1 MIAFVEGELSAIE
14 QSSVIVDCS
23 GVGFR
28 VFTPVNEEIMR
39 IGIGGDIKLYTYFS
53 IREGAMEL
61 YGFTDTDRLDMFK
74 LLINVNSVGPKAALT
89 ILSSMDLDQ
98 LMMAIA
104 SDDKKAMTKVPGIG
118 PKTAARILL
127 DLKDKVT
134 SLGTVPGELS
144 GGTAPAVRMPEGPA
158 QEAVE
163 ALTSL
168 GYSPAEAQNAVK
180 RAMAQKEAQ
189 GADVETILRLSLK
202 QL

>member
-134 SLGTVPGELS
+134 SLGTVPGEVS
-144 GGTAPAVRMPEGPA
+144 GGAAPAVRMPEGPA